1 MAAPLNILAVSLES
15 GKRHKAYAVYDG
27 DRLALTHC
35 LPIVGPPSQWAGE
48 LREEI
53 EDKDGKGFVVS
64 VEDRTEAF
72 CTGDASVFSFEEMVD
87 GRSMLYH
94 ALDHHFALLDMGKI
108 IADKAVERFLIR
120 SGGEGSRIER
130 RQDEKGR
137 TIYAVDWNAFNGGHK
152 ACLMCVCAAMMRP
165 LSERF
170 LEAVYG
176 PLEGEGKGKEFD
188 PDRAWNAITMGA
200 ARTEIAKWSDYYEDG
215 F

>member
-1 MAAPLNILAVSLES
+1 MTAPLNIMAVSLES

-27 DRLALTHC
+27 QRLALTHC
-35 LPIVGPPSQWAGE
+35 IPIVGAPSAWGPE
-48 LREEI
+48 LAEEI
-53 EDKDGKGFVVS
+53 RDKGEKGFVVL
-64 VEDRTEAF
+64 VEDRTEQYLV
-72 CTGDASVFSFEEMVD
+72 GDASVFSFEEMID

-108 IADKAVERFLIR
+108 LADKAVERYLIR

-137 TIYAVDWNAFNGGHK
+137 TVYAVDWNAFNGGHK

-165 LSERF
+165 LSEGF

-176 PLEGEGKGKEFD
+176 PLEGEGDGVEFD

-200 ARTEIAKWSDYYEDG
+200 ARTEIGKWSGFYEDG